1 MMTSLDLDE
10 HPTHGLRDH
19 LLTLGAAVVFLAVV
33 LLLRP

>member
-10 HPTHGLRDH
+10 HPTHALRDH